1 MHKRYVIMTFARG
14 EYFDGTYKQLN
25 APLRET
31 AYTTETLIYRKDL
44 VLRLSHG
51 LGKPLSNRVV
61 RKRQVKL
68 TLNG

>member
-25 APLRET
+25 APPRET
-31 AYTTETLIYRKDL
+31 RTRLQHVSTERISSYAYMVIPQA
-44 VLRLSHG
+44 SG
-51 LGKPLSNRVV
+51 
-61 RKRQVKL
+61 KL